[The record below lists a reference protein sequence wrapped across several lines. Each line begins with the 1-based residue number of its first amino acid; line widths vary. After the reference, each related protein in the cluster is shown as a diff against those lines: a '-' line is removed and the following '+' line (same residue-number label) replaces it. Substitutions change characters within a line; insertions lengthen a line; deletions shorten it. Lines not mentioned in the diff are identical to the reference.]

1 MKLKEMQ
8 KMNFRKYIIAAVLA
22 VSSAAV
28 FAERAPVYIS
38 PNNDGVQDT
47 LEVPLLVK
55 EKRYVK
61 EWSFII
67 SDEKGN
73 VVRTIGNKEKRPEK
87 FTFKS
92 FFKSLV
98 TPKQGV
104 TIPPSVTWNGVLDD
118 GSVATDGIY
127 YYQFS
132 ATDDNG
138 NSATT
143 SKLQV
148 VVDNTEPVVELKKL
162 SEDEKNFGE
171 GSKSVLR
178 IVQDGSEE
186 DLWIAPIYDAAGK
199 IVRTFKFTNSSP
211 LTVTWDGTNDAGAQV
226 ADGIYTYKISATDRA
241 GNVSEP
247 AAITNIIY
255 SAEKPATNIAIT
267 GGKYFSPNGDNIKD
281 IMAFA
286 VTIPVPSSSVN
297 SLVSWKISIVDTK
310 GNVYRNYTGAS
321 TAPSSIEFDGY
332 TDNGTLIPEGEY
344 QAQVTAK
351 YSNGYEPQPINSPVF
366 IMDITAPTAVV
377 RVSEKTFSPDG
388 DGNLD
393 TITISQDTSSE
404 KEWLGKILDESG
416 KTVKTYEM
424 GENAD
429 ASVVWNGIDDNGKLT
444 ADGIYF
450 YQISATDLAGNSTV
464 AVTDTFV
471 LDTSK
476 TEIILTASLDAFSPN
491 NDKVLDT
498 ISFTPVVK
506 TQSGVQSYSLNI
518 WSADGEN
525 VKTVEAKKSLPASF
539 TWNGL
544 SDDGTRCADGE
555 YYATLETVSKN
566 GSEAMTSTQHFIL
579 DTVSPQITMSVP
591 YNIFSPD
598 KDGNRDALPLTISSS
613 SEAKWTG
620 RIYGKAGDVRTFT
633 WQGTVPSFD
642 WDGTDEN
649 GNLVEDGK
657 YSVAIEC
664 TDAAGNKGSSKI
676 EGITLDKREAKAYIT
691 TELDGISPNGDG
703 ILDEQKF
710 NIKATLTEGISS
722 WTFDVVNADGVSVKG
737 WSEKDS
743 ADLPAVFTWDGI
755 KSDGY
760 TAEGSFNSRL
770 HIAYEKGNVVDVSS
784 SSFICTATPPALKVR
799 TAPEYFSPDN
809 DDENDDLFILLKG
822 ESLCAL
828 KNWSFTV
835 NDPNNGKPFWSTSGK
850 SQITERL
857 IWDGRGNNGE
867 LVQSAMDYPYV
878 FTATDELGMTS
889 TVEGAI
895 QVDVLVVRAGDFLKM
910 QVPSIIFRGNNA
922 DFKNAEEVA
931 AGPKADRVNKG
942 LEQSVID
949 NNIRVLKR
957 IAEILNK
964 FQDYTVTIEG
974 HANNISG
981 TEEEETSTANGNIPL
996 EPLSQERAEFVKQ
1009 KLVEYGVDGNR
1020 LTAVG
1025 RGGRQPVV
1033 ARSDKDNW
1041 WKNRRVEFILN
1052 K

>member
-1 MKLKEMQ
+1 MKMICTNKFI
-8 KMNFRKYIIAAVLA
+8 KKTIF
-22 VSSAAV
+22 AAV
-28 FAERAPVYIS
+28 FASSVISLYAEKGPVYIS
-38 PNNDGVQDT
+38 PNNDGVQDS
-47 LEVPLLVK
+47 LDVPLKVN

-67 SDEKGN
+67 SDETGN

-104 TIPPSVTWNGVLDD
+104 TIPSMVTWNGILDD
-118 GSVATDGIY
+118 GSVAKDGTY

-138 NSATT
+138 NSAMT
-143 SKLQV
+143 SKLKV
-148 VVDNTEPVVELKKL
+148 VVDNTEPEVTIKKL
-162 SEDEKNFGE
+162 SDDEKNFGE
-171 GSKSVLR
+171 GAKAILK
-178 IVQDGSEE
+178 ITQDGSEE
-186 DLWIAPIYDAAGK
+186 DLWIAQIYDAAGA
-199 IVRTFKFTNSSP
+199 IVRTFKFTNSAP
-211 LTVTWDGTNDAGAQV
+211 LTITWDGTNDNGAQV
-226 ADGIYTYKISATDRA
+226 PDGIYTYKISAVDRA
-241 GNVSEP
+241 GNKSEN
-247 AAITNIIY
+247 AQITNIIY
-255 SAEKPATNIAIT
+255 SAEKPATNITIT
-267 GGKYFSPNGDNIKD
+267 GSKYFSPNGDGIKD
-281 IMAFA
+281 KMSFD
-286 VTIPVPSSSVN
+286 VTIPQPSSKVN
-297 SLVSWKISIVDTK
+297 SLVSW
-310 GNVYRNYTGAS
+310 NVSVIDSNSKVYKSFSGTS
-321 TAPSSIEFDGY
+321 PAPSKLEFDGKA
-332 TDNGTLIPEGEY
+332 DDGNVIPEGEY

-351 YSNGYEPQPINSPVF
+351 YSNGYESQPINSPVF
-366 IMDITAPTAVV
+366 VMDITAPSAVV
-377 RVSEKTFSPDG
+377 RAGERTFSPDG

-393 TITISQDTSSE
+393 VLNISQNTSVE
-404 KEWLGKILDESG
+404 KEWLGVILDEAG
-416 KTVKTYEM
+416 KTVKTFEM
-424 GENAD
+424 GEQAD
-429 ASVVWNGIDDNGKLT
+429 ASLTWNGLDDNGKL
-444 ADGIYF
+444 AQDGIYF
-450 YQISATDLAGNSTV
+450 YQLSTTDLAGNSVV
-464 AVTDTFV
+464 AVTDTFT

-476 TEIILTASLDAFSPN
+476 TEIILTASLPAFSPN
-491 NDKVLDT
+491 NDKILDT
-498 ISFTPVVK
+498 INFTPIVK
-506 TQSGVQSYSLNI
+506 TQSGVASYALNI
-518 WSADGEN
+518 WSADGDN
-525 VKTVEAKKSLPASF
+525 VKTVAEKKSLPASF
-539 TWNGL
+539 TWNGM
-544 SDDGTRCADGE
+544 SDNGTRCADGE

-566 GSEAMTSTQHFIL
+566 GSEAMTSTQHFML
-579 DTVSPQITMSVP
+579 DTVNPEITISAP
-591 YNIFSPD
+591 YSIFSPD
-598 KDGNRDALPLTISSS
+598 KDGNKDVLPLSITSS

-620 RIYGKAGDVRTFT
+620 EITGSNGVVKSFT
-633 WQGTVPSFD
+633 WQGKVPSFN

-649 GNLVEDGK
+649 GNIVEDGK
-657 YSVAIEC
+657 YSISISC
-664 TDAAGNKGSSKI
+664 TDAAGNKGSGKL

-703 ILDEQKF
+703 KFDAQKF
-710 NIKATLTEGISS
+710 NIKATLTEGIGS
-722 WTFDVVNADGVSVKG
+722 WSFAVVDSEGNAVKQ
-737 WSEKDS
+737 WTEKDS
-743 ADLPAVFTWDGI
+743 ADLPASFTWDGLT
-755 KSDGY
+755 SNGPG
-760 TAEGSFNSRL
+760 EGTFSSKL
-770 HIAYEKGNVVDVSS
+770 HVEYVKGNIVDAVS
-784 SSFICTATPPALKVR
+784 SSFICTANPPDLKVR

-822 ESLCAL
+822 TSVASL
-828 KNWSFTV
+828 KNWSFTIK
-835 NDPNNGKPFWSTSGK
+835 DPNNGKPFWTTSGK
-850 SQITERL
+850 SQITERI

-867 LVQSAMDYPYV
+867 LVQSAMDYPYE

-889 TVEGAI
+889 TVEGKI
-895 QVDVLVVRAGDFLKM
+895 CVDVLVVRAGDFLKM

-981 TEEEETSTANGNIPL
+981 TEEEETSSANGNIPL
-996 EPLSQERAEFVKQ
+996 EPLSQQRAEFVLQ
-1009 KLVEYGVDGNR
+1009 KLVEYGVDASR